1 MMRYGRLLAED
12 APAALIETYKQSS
25 LENVFLSLCMSSGDQ
40 EAADTCTQEPGEEM
54 EAVITRAE
62 GDTKDATAIT
72 PLNNS
77 SSSEPGQS
85 RSRCGDLYCTVLYCT
100 VLYCTVLYCTVL
112 YCTVLYCTVLYR

>member
-40 EAADTCTQEPGEEM
+40 EAADTCNQETGEEM

-72 PLNNS
+72 PPNNS
-77 SSSEPGQS
+77 SSSETGQS
-85 RSRCGDLYCTVLYCT
+85 RSRCGDYCTVLYCT
-100 VLYCTVLYCTVL
+100 ALYCIVLY
-112 YCTVLYCTVLYR
+112 

>member
-62 GDTKDATAIT
+62 GDTTDTAVNSNS
-72 PLNNS
+72 NNS
-77 SSSEPGQS
+77 SEIRQ
-85 RSRCGDLYCTVLYCT
+85 SRCGNLYC
-100 VLYCTVLYCTVL
+100 
-112 YCTVLYCTVLYR
+112 